1 MKICWTRPAAR
12 DLEAIQDHIARDNP
26 MVAGQLAA
34 TIRQR
39 IQQLQDHP
47 QLGRPG
53 RVPGTRELVIG
64 GTPYVVPYRVKNQQV
79 EILALYHGARRW
91 PEQF

>member
-1 MKICWTRPAAR
+1 
-12 DLEAIQDHIARDNP
+12 

>member
-1 MKICWTRPAAR
+1 MKVRWTRPAAR
-12 DLEAIQDHIARDNP
+12 DLEAIQDYIAQENP
-26 MVAGQLAA
+26 MVAGRLVA

-39 IQQLQDHP
+39 VQQLQEHP

-64 GTPYVVPYRVKNQQV
+64 GTPYVAPYRVRDQQV

>member
-1 MKICWTRPAAR
+1 MKIRWTRPAAR
-12 DLEAIQDHIARDNP
+12 DLEAIQDHIAQENP
-26 MVAGQLAA
+26 MAAGRLVA

-39 IQQLQDHP
+39 VQQLQDHP

-53 RVPGTRELVIG
+53 RVPGTRELVIS
-64 GTPYVVPYRVKNQQV
+64 GTPYVAPYRVRDQQV

-91 PEQF
+91 PEHF